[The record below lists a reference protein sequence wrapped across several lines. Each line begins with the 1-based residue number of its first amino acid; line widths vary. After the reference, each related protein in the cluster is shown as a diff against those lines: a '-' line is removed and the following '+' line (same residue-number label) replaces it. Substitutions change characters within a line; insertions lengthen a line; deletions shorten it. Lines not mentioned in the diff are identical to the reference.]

1 MEVKISVIMGVYQ
14 PRSRQILFQAVLSI
28 CSQTFSDWELIMVD
42 DGTHDEG
49 RDWIDQASLLDARIR
64 LIRLPRHKGL
74 STALNAAIAA
84 SRGSYIARMDADDL
98 SAPHRLQRLYDFLQ
112 AHAQYAWAGCCCRL
126 VDEDGAWGHVRVPQ
140 EPCARDFL
148 PHSPYIH
155 PSVMFRTHALA
166 DGYCEARSIGRS
178 EDYELFMRLHA
189 AGLQGANV
197 QEYLYL
203 YREDRNSY
211 HRRSFPHALR
221 EARTRGKGF
230 AALGLPSLS
239 ALPYV
244 VKPLF
249 VAMTPPRLHWRIKQR
264 RYADDIMRFRRVMAR
279 MPLMAV
285 RTDSM
290 KRLDQYAYA
299 VFGPVLC
306 GFVIW
311 VLKEAPRRGIRT
323 LYFLSRD
330 GWMMAEAAKR
340 LCGALGVRMEIRY
353 LYCSR
358 LSLHR
363 AYAHID
369 MEKALRLLL
378 RPSLQMTPRSLIA
391 RTMLPAQQQE
401 ACLRQ
406 LALPCGPD
414 APLTPDQGDEL
425 RKRLCSDPAF
435 VRWMSAEAKAAYDA
449 LQGYLKQEGLEEGA
463 YAIVDSG
470 WIGSLQMTLSAMCEA
485 MGLPQP
491 QGFYFGLSRLQPGAD
506 PAAYHAYFFS
516 PSSDLRRRAFF
527 VPALFEAVYGAPH
540 GMCAGYR
547 QEAGRWVPVCLKQD
561 ERARRWAKALGA
573 QISAYADQLATRDL
587 RTISDERNA
596 ALAHRLLYLLMVR
609 PTAQEAAW
617 LGALRFGDDPLH
629 QDGELAPEQPD
640 DALRAYALSGRLKQ
654 KVTHQPLAMSAWPA
668 GSVRRCH
675 PNRRLRGQHLWQWLR
690 EAKG

>member
-1 MEVKISVIMGVYQ
+1 M
-14 PRSRQILFQAVLSI
+14 
-28 CSQTFSDWELIMVD
+28 
-42 DGTHDEG
+42 
-49 RDWIDQASLLDARIR
+49 
-64 LIRLPRHKGL
+64 
-74 STALNAAIAA
+74 
-84 SRGSYIARMDADDL
+84 
-98 SAPHRLQRLYDFLQ
+98 
-112 AHAQYAWAGCCCRL
+112 
-126 VDEDGAWGHVRVPQ
+126 
-140 EPCARDFL
+140 
-148 PHSPYIH
+148 
-155 PSVMFRTHALA
+155 
-166 DGYCEARSIGRS
+166 
-178 EDYELFMRLHA
+178 
-189 AGLQGANV
+189 
-197 QEYLYL
+197 
-203 YREDRNSY
+203 
-211 HRRSFPHALR
+211 
-221 EARTRGKGF
+221 
-230 AALGLPSLS
+230 
-239 ALPYV
+239 
-244 VKPLF
+244 
-249 VAMTPPRLHWRIKQR
+249 
-264 RYADDIMRFRRVMAR
+264 
-279 MPLMAV
+279 
-285 RTDSM
+285 
-290 KRLDQYAYA
+290 
-299 VFGPVLC
+299 LC

-311 VLKEAPRRGIRT
+311 VLKEAQRRGIRT

-516 PSSDLRRRAFF
+516 PFSDLRRRAFF

-561 ERARRWAKALGA
+561 EQAIRWAKALGA
-573 QISAYADQLATRDL
+573 QIALMRISLPRAICARSAMNEMPRWL
-587 RTISDERNA
+587 
-596 ALAHRLLYLLMVR
+596 
-609 PTAQEAAW
+609 TACCICSW
-617 LGALRFGDDPLH
+617 
-629 QDGELAPEQPD
+629 
-640 DALRAYALSGRLKQ
+640 SGRRRGKPRGWALFASGMTRCIRMESWRQ
-654 KVTHQPLAMSAWPA
+654 NSRMMRCGRMRCLA
-668 GSVRRCH
+668 GSSRR
-675 PNRRLRGQHLWQWLR
+675 
-690 EAKG
+690 

>member
-1 MEVKISVIMGVYQ
+1 
-14 PRSRQILFQAVLSI
+14 
-28 CSQTFSDWELIMVD
+28 
-42 DGTHDEG
+42 
-49 RDWIDQASLLDARIR
+49 
-64 LIRLPRHKGL
+64 
-74 STALNAAIAA
+74 
-84 SRGSYIARMDADDL
+84 
-98 SAPHRLQRLYDFLQ
+98 
-112 AHAQYAWAGCCCRL
+112 
-126 VDEDGAWGHVRVPQ
+126 
-140 EPCARDFL
+140 
-148 PHSPYIH
+148 
-155 PSVMFRTHALA
+155 
-166 DGYCEARSIGRS
+166 
-178 EDYELFMRLHA
+178 
-189 AGLQGANV
+189 
-197 QEYLYL
+197 
-203 YREDRNSY
+203 
-211 HRRSFPHALR
+211 
-221 EARTRGKGF
+221 
-230 AALGLPSLS
+230 
-239 ALPYV
+239 
-244 VKPLF
+244 
-249 VAMTPPRLHWRIKQR
+249 
-264 RYADDIMRFRRVMAR
+264 
-279 MPLMAV
+279 
-285 RTDSM
+285 
-290 KRLDQYAYA
+290 
-299 VFGPVLC
+299 
-306 GFVIW
+306 
-311 VLKEAPRRGIRT
+311 
-323 LYFLSRD
+323 
-330 GWMMAEAAKR
+330 MMAEAAKR

-573 QISAYADQLATRDL
+573 QISAYADQLSTRDL

-596 ALAHRLLYLLMVR
+596 ALAHRLLYLLMAR
-609 PTAQEAAW
+609 PTAREAAW